1 MSDQAPAVAVMPQ
14 RVSMIMVGA
23 CDIPRLRRFY
33 EQGLGW
39 TPWRS
44 GGKGSIMYKV
54 GYSVLVFLDASYLA
68 KERGRD
74 LTTGSKS
81 SLAIFVGSRTDVDEM
96 LTKAVAAGASITSPP
111 RQRDGGLY
119 SGYFADPED
128 NSWEFVWAPAMPLAE
143 NGELALSEQ

>member
-1 MSDQAPAVAVMPQ
+1 MSDQVPAVAVMPQ

-33 EQGLGW
+33 EQGMGW

-143 NGELALSEQ
+143 NGEFVLNA

>member
-1 MSDQAPAVAVMPQ
+1 MSEAPAVAVMPQ

-81 SLAIFVGSRTDVDEM
+81 SLAIFVGSRTVVDEM

-143 NGELALSEQ
+143 NGELVLNA

>member
-68 KERGRD
+68 
-74 LTTGSKS
+74 
-81 SLAIFVGSRTDVDEM
+81 
-96 LTKAVAAGASITSPP
+96 
-111 RQRDGGLY
+111 
-119 SGYFADPED
+119 
-128 NSWEFVWAPAMPLAE
+128 
-143 NGELALSEQ
+143 

>member
-14 RVSMIMVGA
+14 RVSMIMVCA

-143 NGELALSEQ
+143 NGELVLNA

>member
-96 LTKAVAAGASITSPP
+96 LTKAVVAGASITSPT

-143 NGELALSEQ
+143 NGEFVLNA

>member
-1 MSDQAPAVAVMPQ
+1 MSEAPAVAVMPQ

-74 LTTGSKS
+74 STTGSKS

-143 NGELALSEQ
+143 NGELVLNA

>member
-1 MSDQAPAVAVMPQ
+1 
-14 RVSMIMVGA
+14 
-23 CDIPRLRRFY
+23 
-33 EQGLGW
+33 
-39 TPWRS
+39 
-44 GGKGSIMYKV
+44 MYKV

-96 LTKAVAAGASITSPP
+96 LTKAVAAGASITSPA

-143 NGELALSEQ
+143 NGELVLNA

>member
-96 LTKAVAAGASITSPP
+96 LTKAVAAGASITSPA

-143 NGELALSEQ
+143 NGELVLNA